1 MRRITLRKF
10 YFLENAVNAESGEI
24 RRERS
29 EVRGQKSEVRG
40 RGGIAYLLISSQ
52 ILARVST
59 MLDTDKGSV
68 LIWFVGSSKG

>member
-1 MRRITLRKF
+1 MSDVRCWM
-10 YFLENAVNAESGEI
+10 
-24 RRERS
+24 S
-29 EVRGQKSEVRG
+29 EVGGQG
-40 RGGIAYLLISSQ
+40 IGGIAYLLISSQ